1 MSITVRLPDGAVHTV
16 PDRGTLTLGRA
27 GTAVARK
34 DGSRPTAPVRH
45 IHLGDNP
52 HLSALALEVRDLG
65 DRYSVRC
72 GENEEAGR
80 IEVSTEDWAPFG
92 TRLPFDNEITLTR
105 ARTPVRLCLYDESH
119 TVLHVVVETD
129 TVDVHADHLVGE
141 TQVRSRQWSDLR
153 DAPDWFL
160 ALVALCRPLLADH
173 GPPKPPE
180 YRVALR
186 LFNRCKQLSPTTTYA
201 FNQAL
206 TEARLRVFLPE
217 DAVFGR
223 IAEAA
228 VRLEVVGREDV
239 RDLLEWVEHHR

>member
-1 MSITVRLPDGAVHTV
+1 VYTV
-16 PDRGTLTLGRA
+16 PNRGTLTLGRA
-27 GTAVARK
+27 GKVVARK
-34 DGSRPTAPVRH
+34 DGSMPAAPVKH
-45 IHLGDNP
+45 VHLDDNP

-80 IEVSTEDWAPFG
+80 MEVSTEDRAPFG

-105 ARTPVRLCLYDESH
+105 PRTPVRLCLYDEGP
-119 TVLHVVVETD
+119 TVLQVVVETD
-129 TVDVHADHLVGE
+129 AVGGQADHVAGE
-141 TQVRSRQWSDLR
+141 TQVRSRQWSDIR

-160 ALVALCRPLLADH
+160 ALVALCRPLLPDQ
-173 GPPKPPE
+173 GPIKPPE

-206 TEARLRVFLPE
+206 TEARRRVFLPG

-223 IAEAA
+223 IAETA
-228 VRLEVVGREDV
+228 VRLDLVTRADVVA
-239 RDLLEWVEHHR
+239 LLSWAEHR